1 MRQLKITRQ
10 ITNRS
15 ERSIDQYFTELSKI
29 SMISASE
36 EAELARR
43 IRKGDQGALHELTR
57 SNLRFV
63 VSVAKQYQNQGLS
76 LSDLISEGNIGL
88 MHAANKF
95 DETRGFKFISYAVWW
110 IRQSITAALT
120 SKGRLVRLPQNK
132 IQALLKIKKCAAIL
146 EQRLERR
153 PTIQEIADELGMTP
167 SDVEMILRSS
177 QAESSFDE
185 PLGFYEDKSSTCM
198 YDVLANAEAPLPD
211 ALLLEESLSDDISRC
226 LERLSENEA
235 FVVNLSFG
243 LNGVQPMSDA
253 ELGEFL
259 ALTTE
264 RIRQIRRDAIATLK
278 TSLRKEVLLK
288 YLS

>member
-1 MRQLKITRQ
+1 MRQIKITKQ
-10 ITNRS
+10 ITDRS

-29 SMISASE
+29 SMISAAE

-120 SKGRLVRLPQNK
+120 SKGRRVRLPQNK
-132 IQALLKIKKCAAIL
+132 FQALLKIKKCAAIL

-153 PTIQEIADELGMTP
+153 PTSQEIADALGLKLW
-167 SDVEMILRSS
+167 DVEMILRSS
-177 QAESSFDE
+177 QVEGSLDE
-185 PLGFYEDKSSTCM
+185 PFLSEDKSSTCM
-198 YDVLANAEAPLPD
+198 YDVLANSEAPQPD
-211 ALLLEESLSDDISRC
+211 TLLLEESLSDDISRC
-226 LERLSENEA
+226 LERLSQNEA
-235 FVVNLSFG
+235 CVINLSFG

-253 ELGEFL
+253 ELGDFL
-259 ALTTE
+259 DLTTE
-264 RIRQIRRDAIATLK
+264 RIRQIRRDAIARLK
-278 TSLRKEVLLK
+278 NSLRKEVLLK

>member
-1 MRQLKITRQ
+1 MRQIKITKQ
-10 ITNRS
+10 ITDRS

-29 SMISASE
+29 SMISAAE

-120 SKGRLVRLPQNK
+120 SKGRRVRLPQNK
-132 IQALLKIKKCAAIL
+132 FQALLKINKCAAIL

-153 PTIQEIADELGMTP
+153 PTSQEIADELGLTLW
-167 SDVEMILRSS
+167 DVEMVLRSS
-177 QAESSFDE
+177 QVEGSLDE
-185 PLGFYEDKSSTCM
+185 PFLYEDKSSTCM
-198 YDVLANAEAPLPD
+198 YDVLANSEAPQPD
-211 ALLLEESLSDDISRC
+211 TLLLEESLSDDISRC
-226 LERLSENEA
+226 LERLSQNEA
-235 FVVNLSFG
+235 CVINLSFG

-253 ELGEFL
+253 ELGDFL
-259 ALTTE
+259 DLTTE
-264 RIRQIRRDAIATLK
+264 RIRQIRRDAIARLK
-278 TSLRKEVLLK
+278 NSLRKEVLVK

>member
-1 MRQLKITRQ
+1 MRQIKITKQ
-10 ITNRS
+10 ITDRS

-29 SMISASE
+29 SMISAAE

-120 SKGRLVRLPQNK
+120 SKGRRVRLPQNK
-132 IQALLKIKKCAAIL
+132 FQALLKIKKCAAIL

-153 PTIQEIADELGMTP
+153 PTSQEIADALGLKLW
-167 SDVEMILRSS
+167 DVELVLRSS
-177 QAESSFDE
+177 QVEGFLDE
-185 PLGFYEDKSSTCM
+185 PFLSEDKSSICM
-198 YDVLANAEAPLPD
+198 YDVLANSEAPQPD
-211 ALLLEESLSDDISRC
+211 TLLLEESLSDDISRC
-226 LERLSENEA
+226 LERLSQNEA
-235 FVVNLSFG
+235 CVINLSFG

-253 ELGEFL
+253 ELADFL
-259 ALTTE
+259 DLTTE
-264 RIRQIRRDAIATLK
+264 RIRQIRRNAIARLK
-278 TSLRKEVLLK
+278 NSLRKEVLLK

>member
-1 MRQLKITRQ
+1 MRPLKIKKQ
-10 ITNRS
+10 ITDRS
-15 ERSIDQYFTELSKI
+15 ERSIDQYFVELSKI
-29 SMISASE
+29 SLISAAE

-43 IRKGDQGALHELTR
+43 IRKGDQDALHELTR

-120 SKGRLVRLPQNK
+120 SKGRRVRLPQNK
-132 IQALLKIKKCAAIL
+132 FQALLKIKKCAAIL

-153 PTIQEIADELGMTP
+153 PTSHESADELGM
-167 SDVEMILRSS
+167 SVWDVDSILRSG
-177 QAESSFDE
+177 QGESSIDE
-185 PLGFYEDKSSTCM
+185 PLWYEDKSSTCM
-198 YDVLANAEAPLPD
+198 IDVLANAEAPQPD

-226 LERLSENEA
+226 LDGLSENEA
-235 FVVNLSFG
+235 FVINLSFG
-243 LNGVQPMSDA
+243 LNGVEPMSDT

-259 ALTTE
+259 ELTSE
-264 RIRQIRRDAIATLK
+264 RIRQIRRDAIARLK
-278 TSLRKEVLLK
+278 TSVRKEVLLK

>member
-1 MRQLKITRQ
+1 MRPLKIKKQ
-10 ITNRS
+10 ITDRS
-15 ERSIDQYFTELSKI
+15 ERSIDQYFVELSKI
-29 SMISASE
+29 SLISAAE

-43 IRKGDQGALHELTR
+43 IRKGDQDALHELTR

-120 SKGRLVRLPQNK
+120 SKGRRVRLPQNK
-132 IQALLKIKKCAAIL
+132 FQALLKIKKCAAIL

-153 PTIQEIADELGMTP
+153 PTSHEIADELGM
-167 SDVEMILRSS
+167 SVWDVDSILRSG
-177 QAESSFDE
+177 QGESSIDE
-185 PLGFYEDKSSTCM
+185 PLWYEDKSSTCM
-198 YDVLANAEAPLPD
+198 IDVLANAEAPQPD

-226 LERLSENEA
+226 LDGLSENEA
-235 FVVNLSFG
+235 FVINLSFG
-243 LNGVQPMSDA
+243 LNGVEPMSDT

-259 ALTTE
+259 ELTSE
-264 RIRQIRRDAIATLK
+264 RIRQIRRDAIARLK
-278 TSLRKEVLLK
+278 TSVRKEVLLK

>member
-1 MRQLKITRQ
+1 MRQIKITKQ
-10 ITNRS
+10 ITDRS

-29 SMISASE
+29 SMISAAE

-120 SKGRLVRLPQNK
+120 SKGRRVRLPQNK
-132 IQALLKIKKCAAIL
+132 FQALLKIKKCAAIL

-153 PTIQEIADELGMTP
+153 PTSQEIADELG
-167 SDVEMILRSS
+167 
-177 QAESSFDE
+177 
-185 PLGFYEDKSSTCM
+185 
-198 YDVLANAEAPLPD
+198 
-211 ALLLEESLSDDISRC
+211 
-226 LERLSENEA
+226 
-235 FVVNLSFG
+235 
-243 LNGVQPMSDA
+243 
-253 ELGEFL
+253 
-259 ALTTE
+259 
-264 RIRQIRRDAIATLK
+264 LK
-278 TSLRKEVLLK
+278 L
-288 YLS
+288 

>member
-10 ITNRS
+10 ITDRS

-132 IQALLKIKKCAAIL
+132 IQSLLKIKKCAAIL

-153 PTIQEIADELGMTP
+153 PTSQEIADELGMTP
-167 SDVEMILRSS
+167 WDVEMILRSS
-177 QAESSFDE
+177 QAESSFDK

-235 FVVNLSFG
+235 FVINLSFG

-259 ALTTE
+259 DLTTE
-264 RIRQIRRDAIATLK
+264 RIRQIRRDAIARLK
-278 TSLRKEVLLK
+278 NSLRKEVLVK

>member
-1 MRQLKITRQ
+1 MRQIKITKQ
-10 ITNRS
+10 ITDRS

-29 SMISASE
+29 SMISAAE

-120 SKGRLVRLPQNK
+120 SKGRRVRLPQNK
-132 IQALLKIKKCAAIL
+132 FQALLKIKKCAAIL

-153 PTIQEIADELGMTP
+153 PTSQEIADALGLKLW
-167 SDVEMILRSS
+167 DVELVLRSS
-177 QAESSFDE
+177 QVEGSLDE
-185 PLGFYEDKSSTCM
+185 PFLSEDKSSTCM
-198 YDVLANAEAPLPD
+198 YDVLANSEAPQPD
-211 ALLLEESLSDDISRC
+211 TLLLEESLSDDISRC
-226 LERLSENEA
+226 LERLSQNEA
-235 FVVNLSFG
+235 CVINLSFG

-253 ELGEFL
+253 ELADFL
-259 ALTTE
+259 DLTTE
-264 RIRQIRRDAIATLK
+264 RIRQIRRNAIARLK
-278 TSLRKEVLLK
+278 NSLRKEVLLK